1 MQLKNSEIIITV
13 DDDKEEFRIGQD
25 KKWRYFIRKIDLN
38 DGKNSFG
45 YNNKDTTIKIK
56 NFENVYNID
65 FIMDSDIN
73 KRIILGKE
81 KYTNKCNFYI
91 FDMDEY
97 ILTLENEIYISD
109 KNEEIEKVLIF
120 KEGKIIYIKTEYN
133 IYFYSF
139 DLKNIFQSTSS
150 ESNHIINL
158 KIKTFE
164 YHADFDKKFIEIE
177 IIEKKEENQFF
188 LCGYD
193 SKYFDDSNDNN
204 INDDGNNIN
213 NMNAGDE
220 SNNDDNS
227 NSNNINADDDNDEEN
242 KNDDNDDDKSSS
254 SIYYQKDKSKS
265 WINIYNIIN

>member
-120 KEGKIIYIKTEYN
+120 KEFKIICIKTKYN

-139 DLKNIFQSTSS
+139 DLKNIFKLTSS
-150 ESNHIINL
+150 ESNQIINS
-158 KIKTFE
+158 KIKTI
-164 YHADFDKKFIEIE
+164 YYRIDFDKKYIKIE
-177 IIEKKEENQFF
+177 IIEKKDEYKFF
-188 LCGYD
+188 LSGYD
-193 SKYFDDSNDNN
+193 RKYLDDSND
-204 INDDGNNIN
+204 D
-213 NMNAGDE
+213 
-220 SNNDDNS
+220 SNNDDDNNSNNINAGDDNDDDDGS
-227 NSNNINADDDNDEEN
+227 NSNNINTGDDNDDGN
-242 KNDDNDDDKSSS
+242 NNDGNSDDKSSS
-254 SIYYQKDKSKS
+254 SSFYQENKSKS
-265 WINIYNIIN
+265 WIKIYNIIN